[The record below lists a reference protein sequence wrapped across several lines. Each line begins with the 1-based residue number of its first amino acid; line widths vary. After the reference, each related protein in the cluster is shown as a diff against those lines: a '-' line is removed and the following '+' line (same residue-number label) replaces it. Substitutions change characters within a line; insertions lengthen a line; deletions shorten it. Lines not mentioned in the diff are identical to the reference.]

1 MDVLELDARLEKDMK
16 DFEKNLLKY
25 DKLLKESNDL
35 KNSFVKQSQDL
46 ANSYEEKATKL
57 VNEYKSN
64 KVKLET
70 IISEIESYQR
80 NTKEIFLITIKKKE
94 ELENSLQEIHNRY
107 ESKWEKLN
115 EENIN
120 FLNSSDERITNKIK
134 ILEDEN
140 KKELLKIV
148 NLLTVNEKE
157 VVNSNTKV
165 TKLISDEVYKMS
177 LDITNANDT
186 VKSLE
191 DKLSD
196 FKKMTNS
203 NITNTNEEFA
213 GEFEKIQLNLN
224 KVDENNITLNKSLD
238 LKFQEDYKKLGE
250 KYNKLSKKFNYFSGI
265 IGFILIALAIIIMRR
280 R

>member
-1 MDVLELDARLEKDMK
+1 LDVLELDARLEKDMK